1 MRNFIIGLLVGLVI
15 SASFAYAQYFDSQPR
30 NMPGSMTPY
39 EQQDLYNR
47 QQQLNMLPPGPQIF
61 VQPGHP
67 C

>member
-1 MRNFIIGLLVGLVI
+1 MRKFMLGLLVGLII
-15 SASFAYAQYFDSQPR
+15 SASFAYAQYFESHPST
-30 NMPGSMTPY
+30 MPGSMTP
-39 EQQDLYNR
+39 QQQQELFNM